1 MRPVLGAKP
10 GSRSMS
16 AAHPS
21 RQTACSWAYS
31 SAASALAYAN
41 MALVTG
47 GSIVFRIVFEEP
59 ASAVPRTRN
68 AASLSRTTFSVWP
81 CPNPALNSAAASPP
95 APGSD

>member
-16 AAHPS
+16 EAHPS

-31 SAASALAYAN
+31 SSASALAYAN

-59 ASAVPRTRN
+59 MSAVLRTRN
-68 AASLSRTTFSVWP
+68 AASCRGLPLACGPARTRP
-81 CPNPALNSAAASPP
+81 
-95 APGSD
+95 